1 MLGDAYMH
9 ILQVSVNEQ
18 NFTLLIIEIK
28 QPEKSIEIYEQTV
41 KKNPKDSTLVRKV
54 GQALIKAHFYER
66 AVTYYKAAIKSSGQM
81 PSYCYDLAELLHR
94 LGRDDQCK
102 EIIGQ
107 TTKLFDVNKS
117 QLLLN
122 FEFSMKKYGIFFL
135 IDEMDI
141 DTHIIKIRIF
151 NLLAKVHKR
160 SGDKGKAIQIL
171 RDAHDENQK

>member
-1 MLGDAYMH
+1 MAAIYLSKYKDRKRFIECYHEIAENFPSQQSKLMLGDAYMH
-9 ILQVSVNEQ
+9 ILQ
-18 NFTLLIIEIK
+18 
-28 QPEKSIEIYEQTV
+28 PEKAIEIYEQAV

-102 EIIGQ
+102 DI
-107 TTKLFDVNKS
+107 
-117 QLLLN
+117 
-122 FEFSMKKYGIFFL
+122 
-135 IDEMDI
+135 IDETDI
-141 DTHIIKIRIF
+141 DIQIIRIKIF
-151 NLLAKVHKR
+151 NLLAQVHQR
-160 SGDKGKAIQIL
+160 SGDRERAIQIL